1 MFIGVV
7 GKPNAGKST
16 FFAGA
21 TLVDAKI
28 APFPF
33 TTIEPNRGK
42 AYVRAKCPCKELGT
56 VCKPKN
62 SLCENGVRLLPIE
75 MMDVA
80 GLVPDA
86 HAGRGLGLKFLDD
99 LRAADVLIQVVDA
112 SGRTDLEGKDC
123 ENCDPSEEIRFLSRE
138 IEYWIADILKRNM
151 SKIKGRGI
159 EELLTALTGLK
170 VTRAQIEEVGMKKGF
185 PVEKINWSDDEIL
198 AFAKEIR
205 AISKPIAIAAN
216 KVDSP
221 NGRSNYEKL
230 KADFPNLLVVPTCA
244 EAELALRRANEKKL
258 VKYVPG
264 SADFEVLG
272 GEPKQ
277 REALEKIR
285 SILKANN
292 GTGVQQLIDKVV
304 FGLLN
309 LIVVLPVEDEHKF
322 SDHFGNV
329 LPDGYLLRR
338 GSNCHAL
345 AEKIHTDLAQ
355 KFICGI
361 DARKHM
367 RVGKEHILENGDVI
381 KIVANR

>member
-33 TTIEPNRGK
+33 TTIEPNKGK
-42 AYVRAKCPCKELGT
+42 AYVRVECPCRKLG
-56 VCKPKN
+56 VKCKPRN
-62 SLCENGVRLLPIE
+62 SLCEGGIRLIPIE

-86 HAGRGLGLKFLDD
+86 HMGRGLGLKFLDD
-99 LRAADVLIQVVDA
+99 LRAADALIQVVDA
-112 SGRTDLEGKDC
+112 SGRTDLEGKES
-123 ENCDPSEEIRFLSRE
+123 ENADPCGEVRFLSHE
-138 IEYWIADILKRNM
+138 IEYWIADIIKRNM
-151 SKIKGRGI
+151 TKIKGRGI
-159 EELLTALTGLK
+159 DEVLTALSGLK
-170 VTRAQIEEVGMKKGF
+170 VTKAQIEATAGKMGLSL
-185 PVEKINWSDDEIL
+185 EKINWGDEEIL
-198 AFAKEIR
+198 SFAKEIR

-216 KVDSP
+216 KVDSKE
-221 NGRSNYEKL
+221 GRRNYEKL
-230 KADFPNLLVVPTCA
+230 VKEFPNSIISSTCA
-244 EAELALRRANEKKL
+244 EAELALRRANEKGL

-264 SADFEVLG
+264 GPDFEILG

-277 REALEKIR
+277 REALERIR
-285 SILKANN
+285 TIVKENG
-292 GTGVQQLIDKVV
+292 GTGVQQLIDRVV
-304 FGLLN
+304 FELLD
-309 LIVVLPVEDEHKF
+309 LIVVYPVEDEHKF

-329 LPDGYLLRR
+329 LPDGYLLKR

-345 AEKIHTDLAQ
+345 AEKIHTELAQ

-361 DARKHM
+361 DARTHM
-367 RVGKEHILENGDVI
+367 KVGKEHVLKNGDII

>member
-16 FFAGA
+16 FFASS

-42 AYVRAKCPCKELGT
+42 AYVRAECPCKKLGT
-56 VCKPKN
+56 SCKPRN

-99 LRAADVLIQVVDA
+99 LRAADALIQVVDA
-112 SGRTDLEGKDC
+112 SGRTDLEGNPC

-151 SKIKGRGI
+151 SKIKGRGM
-159 EELLTALTGLK
+159 EELLTVLTGLK
-170 VTRAQIEEVGMKKGF
+170 VTKAQIEEVSMKKGF
-185 PVEKINWSDDEIL
+185 SVEKINWSDDEVL

-205 AISKPIAIAAN
+205 IISKPIAIAAN
-216 KVDSP
+216 KIDSP
-221 NGRSNYEKL
+221 NGRKNFEKL
-230 KADFPNLLVVPTCA
+230 KSDFSNLLVVSTCA

-264 SADFEVLG
+264 AQDFEVLG

-277 REALEKIR
+277 KEALEKIR
-285 SILKANN
+285 AIVKENS
-292 GTGVQQLIDKVV
+292 GTGVQALIDRVV
-304 FGLLN
+304 FDLLN
-309 LIVVLPVEDEHKF
+309 LIVVYPVEDEHKY

-329 LPDGYLLRR
+329 LPDGYLLKR

-355 KFICGI
+355 KFVCGI
-361 DARKHM
+361 DARTHM
-367 RVGKEHILENGDVI
+367 RVGKEHVLQNGDVV
-381 KIVANR
+381 KIVAGR